1 MNTLYGSGRKKKKCK
16 VEKPTDKMLT
26 KGGFGEIFINSKNNI
41 VKISSTSLKS
51 EFTVIKLLNTKNN
64 PYVPKVYCWEQIA
77 LKHYIEMEYIE
88 GTELW
93 TLMDEKEI
101 SGLHIKIAY
110 RWILDIANIVL
121 SIHNE
126 EYAHLDLKPN
136 NLIMSKDGMMRI
148 IDFGNSLQFRDR
160 FENINF
166 LPDFLPPELNTKSIN
181 SKTPKDKIDIYCLG
195 VIMTLILRLCDP
207 GPIKNELLKLVDQ
220 CKHTNP
226 IKRISS
232 KELVD
237 VLEKISM

>member
-16 VEKPTDKMLT
+16 VQNPTNKMLT
-26 KGGFGEIFINSKNNI
+26 KGGFGEIFINSNNNI
-41 VKISSTSLKS
+41 VKISAFSLKD
-51 EFTVIKLLNTKNN
+51 EFTIIKLLNSKNN
-64 PYVPKVYCWEQIA
+64 PYVPKVYCWEQIG

-93 TLMDEKEI
+93 ALIDEKEI
-101 SGLHIKIAY
+101 SGIHIKIAH

-126 EYAHLDLKPN
+126 HYTHLDLKPN
-136 NLIMSKDGMMRI
+136 NLIMSTDGMMRI
-148 IDFGNSLQFRDR
+148 IDFGNSLHFRDR

-181 SKTPKDKIDIYCLG
+181 SKTPKDKIDIYSIG

-207 GPIKNELLKLVDQ
+207 GSIKNELLKLVDK

-226 IKRISS
+226 IKRISA

-237 VLEKISM
+237 MLEEIS